1 MFLNDSN
8 RFWTVTSVS
17 SRFIVFLGTK
27 SHNCIKVA
35 IDIDQGLS
43 MLEQRVGQNALYHNL
58 KLEVIPPSVESWCG
72 PTSRRTIIDGRRVT
86 EKYPL
91 VYAPSET
98 ISGHLK
104 FALKHETLDMG
115 VIAATMRAA
124 DPSDLEKWVKSE
136 PTGAFSRRAWF
147 LYEWFTSKKLNLPDA
162 SSGNYVDALNPEL
175 NVGSDGTNLPRY
187 RVVDNMLGVPGMCF
201 TVKPSQTIRD
211 YRASALNERA
221 QEIVNSARPEV
232 LERTIQYLFTKETK
246 SSFEIE
252 HEEATAQKAER
263 FVAALKSTASFEPS
277 SFGDL
282 IQLQNV
288 IVDRRYAA
296 TEFRDFQNF
305 VGESIGPD
313 QEKVHFICPKP
324 EDIRGLMRDWGAMC
338 HRLRGMPDPVIASTV
353 VAFAFVYLHPFED
366 GNGRIHRFLIHNI
379 LSREGFTPPNFLFP
393 ISAAIVRDVRGYD
406 RTLESLSAPVM
417 ERTIWAW
424 DKEYNIVVKN
434 DTDHLFRY
442 FDATEHAEF
451 IYAKI
456 EDTVQKDLRE
466 EIDYITLFDAGLKA
480 LNRAID
486 MPNRKASLFVRLF
499 MQQDGISKKKREL
512 FKELSDEE
520 VGRLSAVVRDAI
532 ANTGHTNDDNV
543 EAEDKGPGW

>member
-1 MFLNDSN
+1 
-8 RFWTVTSVS
+8 
-17 SRFIVFLGTK
+17 
-27 SHNCIKVA
+27 
-35 IDIDQGLS
+35 
-43 MLEQRVGQNALYHNL
+43 MLERRVGQNALYHNL
-58 KLEVIPPSVESWCG
+58 ELEVIPPPAESWCG
-72 PTSRRTIIDGRRVT
+72 PTSRKTIIEGRRII

-91 VYAPSET
+91 VYAPSDT
-98 ISGHLK
+98 VAGHLK

-124 DPSDLEKWVKSE
+124 DPNELEKWVESE

-147 LYEWFTSKKLNLPDA
+147 LYEWFTGKNLNLPDA
-162 SSGNYVDALNPEL
+162 SSGNYVDALNPKL
-175 NVGSDGTNLPRY
+175 NIGSHGTNLPRY
-187 RVVDNMLGVPGMCF
+187 RVVDNMLGVSGMCF
-201 TVKPSQTIRD
+201 TVKPSQAIGR
-211 YRASALNERA
+211 YRTSALNERA

-232 LERTIQYLFTKETK
+232 LERAIQYLFTKETK

-277 SFGDL
+277 SFDDL

-296 TEFRDFQNF
+296 TAFRDFQNF
-305 VGESIGPD
+305 VGETIGPD

-324 EDIRGLMRDWGAMC
+324 EDIQELMRDWGAMC
-338 HRLRGMPDPVIASTV
+338 HRLRGMSDPVIASAV

-406 RTLESLSAPVM
+406 RTLESLSTPVM
-417 ERTIWAW
+417 ERTAWAW
-424 DKEYNIVVKN
+424 DKEYNIIVKN

-442 FDATEHAEF
+442 FDATEHVEF
-451 IYAKI
+451 TYAKI

-466 EIDYITLFDAGLKA
+466 EIDYITLFDAALKA

-486 MPNRKASLFVRLF
+486 MPNRQASLFVRLF
-499 MQQDGISKKKREL
+499 MQQGGISKKKREL

-532 ANTGHTNDDNV
+532 TDTGHANDDNV